1 MANNEENKSSV
12 GTGFSADE
20 LLRSLNV
27 QYKSSKIISDIA
39 GDNKDIDKDA
49 LQNAAD
55 CAFAKAQIDMN
66 SLSDAEFKYLF
77 DSYLGASKASLNLK
91 EADYSTLH
99 KHIIEVQKK
108 TGIPTRSY
116 REMKADVY
124 RGCIASL
131 EEEIPGYEKISQ
143 PVNAEA
149 ANIVAPTV
157 TVNENKPSEEKAEIK
172 EIRRPEKVENIE
184 NIEKAER
191 AEKAEKKEKKS
202 KINIFAWL
210 RSLAGDDTSDDICVP
225 DEENEIDEEYT
236 VFDTIIDSEPLMEE
250 ASQDTA
256 EGSVVEINDVPE
268 KEEPKAPIIEAKEE
282 TRDMVVE
289 RKIENIVI
297 DDKLTTAEMS
307 VDKLFTKDEDDI
319 VEESDNM
326 MTDTAM
332 MKAFG
337 IDPRNGN
344 ENEIPKNIFDETSVA
359 IDNTM
364 ETENIAVPEIE
375 EEEEPINKNDYHSFE
390 QNKSIFAAYRQ
401 KYNSVRIRAVAC
413 AVVALVL
420 FVIENM
426 GIFGL
431 GLPSFMSSAA
441 GYATVEWA
449 LLFVCAILVCE
460 NLISAAKNLCKFE
473 FTPDSV
479 TLIAFILTVL
489 TSAAAL
495 FSESDDIKMF
505 NFPFAVCV
513 LFSLIGSIISIRKE
527 ILTFRTISTLKNKRA
542 VTVMPNG
549 KYSPEMKEFA
559 DDITE
564 GEKVY
569 CTVNTEFVDG
579 YLSRKR
585 ESPKS
590 YGKLKLLILAVL
602 AFSVVCGILSAVVAE
617 AGVYGSFANTY
628 VTFLIS
634 APLAVFLSC
643 QLPMYGSA
651 IRAYS
656 NGSAIIGDAA
666 PEMIDDMAVLAFT
679 DNDAFKNGD
688 VRIKSVKVVG
698 NNKIE
703 NIIYYASAVCSLSGG
718 PLSKVLSQATL
729 DYVKPKKAEICALS
743 DIGVEADIDGRHIV
757 LGVPQYMG
765 ENNVRSLYQKNDDRW
780 SGDTNKRILYLAC
793 DGVIMAKFYIE
804 YNVSP
809 DFLYIIKSLS
819 QEGIAVSVRSN
830 DPCIDS
836 GIFYKA
842 SSDDEKCS
850 VKVIKGMKDI
860 SKKERVKARSTIVV
874 SSGTVKGLVRSLLI
888 CKKINKANKINF
900 IIRSVAAVIGVMI
913 MCALIFT
920 GLYTELWSVYP
931 AIYQAFWLIP
941 YYIIFKI
948 FI

>member
-1 MANNEENKSSV
+1 MANNEENKSFV
-12 GTGFSADE
+12 GADLSADE

-27 QYKSSKIISDIA
+27 QYKSSRIINDIA
-39 GDNKDIDKDA
+39 GDNKGIDKDM

-77 DSYLGASKASLNLK
+77 DSYLGAAKAKLNLK

-108 TGIPTRSY
+108 SGIPTLSY
-116 REMKADVY
+116 KEMKASVY

-131 EEEIPGYEKISQ
+131 EEEIPGYEKKPQ
-143 PVNAEA
+143 PVNEKGTDIAVA
-149 ANIVAPTV
+149 ATATA
-157 TVNENKPSEEKAEIK
+157 NKPFEEKPEKAEK
-172 EIRRPEKVENIE
+172 FEKVEE
-184 NIEKAER
+184 IEKAER
-191 AEKAEKKEKKS
+191 PEKAEKKEKKS

-210 RSLAGDDTSDDICVP
+210 KSLAGDDTSDDICVP

-236 VFDTIIDSEPLMEE
+236 VFDTIIESEPLEE
-250 ASQDTA
+250 TEQDTA
-256 EGSVVEINDVPE
+256 RETVDAVNDVSE
-268 KEEPKAPIIEAKEE
+268 KEETKAPIIEAQEE
-282 TRDMVVE
+282 KTHDMVVE
-289 RKIENIVI
+289 RKIKTIVI

-307 VDKLFTKDEDDI
+307 VDKLFKKDEDDI
-319 VEESDNM
+319 VEEPDNM

-344 ENEIPKNIFDETSVA
+344 ENEIPKDIFDETSVA

-364 ETENIAVPEIE
+364 ETETVSVHEVE

-390 QNKSIFAAYRQ
+390 QNKSIFAAYRH
-401 KYNSVRIRAVAC
+401 KYNSVRIRAVVC

-431 GLPSFMSSAA
+431 GLPSFMSTAA

-460 NLISAAKNLCKFE
+460 NLIAAAKNLCRFE
-473 FTPDSV
+473 ITPDSV

-495 FSESDDIKMF
+495 FSESDNIKMF
-505 NFPFAVCV
+505 NFPFAICV
-513 LFSLIGSIISIRKE
+513 LFSLIGSVISIRKE
-527 ILTFRTISTLKNKRA
+527 ILTFRTISTLKNKCA

-549 KYSPEMKEFA
+549 RYSPEMKEFA
-559 DDITE
+559 DDIAE

-579 YLSRKR
+579 YLSRKK
-585 ESPKS
+585 ENPKS

-602 AFSVVCGILSAVVAE
+602 AVSVVCGIISAVATE

-634 APLAVFLSC
+634 APLAVFLSF

-656 NGSAIIGDAA
+656 NGSAIIGDTA

-703 NIIYYASAVCSLSGG
+703 NIIYYASAVCTLAGG
-718 PLSKVLSQATL
+718 PLAKVLNQATL
-729 DYVKPKKAEICALS
+729 DYVKPKKAEISALS

-757 LGVPQYMG
+757 IGVPQYMG
-765 ENNVRSLYQKNDDRW
+765 EDNVRSLYQKNDDRW

-809 DFLYIIKSLS
+809 DFLYIVKSLA
-819 QEGIAVSVRSN
+819 QEGISVSVRSN

-842 SSDDEKCS
+842 SSVDERCS

-860 SKKERVKARSTIVV
+860 SKKERVKAKSTIVV
-874 SSGTVKGLVRSLLI
+874 SGGTVKGLVRSLLI

-900 IIRSVAAVIGVMI
+900 IIRSVASLIGAAI
-913 MCALIFT
+913 MFALIFS
-920 GLYTELWSVYP
+920 GLYTEMWSVYP

-941 YYIIFKI
+941 YYIVFKI

>member
-1 MANNEENKSSV
+1 MANNEKNKSSN
-12 GTGFSADE
+12 GTDISAAE

-27 QYKSSKIISDIA
+27 QYKSNKIISDIA
-39 GDNKDIDKDA
+39 SDNEGIDKDM

-55 CAFAKAQIDMN
+55 NAFAKAQIDMS

-77 DSYLGASKASLNLK
+77 DSYLDASKVGLDLK
-91 EADYSTLH
+91 EAEYITLH

-108 TGIPTRSY
+108 SGIPTRSY
-116 REMKADVY
+116 REIKADVY

-131 EEEIPGYEKISQ
+131 EEEIPGYEKEAQTANEEMINTIPVTEENIFEDIS
-143 PVNAEA
+143 
-149 ANIVAPTV
+149 
-157 TVNENKPSEEKAEIK
+157 K
-172 EIRRPEKVENIE
+172 EKVEE
-184 NIEKAER
+184 
-191 AEKAEKKEKKS
+191 EKKTEKGAK
-202 KINIFAWL
+202 KQKVNIFAWL
-210 RSLAGDDTSDDICVP
+210 RSLAGDDDEVEDDI
-225 DEENEIDEEYT
+225 DDKDIDEGYT
-236 VFDTIIDSEPLMEE
+236 VFDTMIMADPLEE
-250 ASQDTA
+250 EEQDTA
-256 EGSVVEINDVPE
+256 EDDIVITNDIHE
-268 KEEPKAPIIEAKEE
+268 KEVEKSIVKEDE
-282 TRDMVVE
+282 KRPDEMVIE
-289 RKIENIVI
+289 RKIENEIVI
-297 DDKLTTAEMS
+297 DDKITTAEMS
-307 VDKLFTKDEDDI
+307 VDKRFDTEEDAI
-319 VEESDNM
+319 TEESDNM

-344 ENEIPKNIFDETSVA
+344 ENEIPKDIFDETSVS
-359 IDNTM
+359 IENTA
-364 ETENIAVPEIE
+364 ETENLAAYEAE

-390 QNKSIFAAYRQ
+390 QNKSIFAAYRR
-401 KYNSVRIRAVAC
+401 KYNSVRIRS
-413 AVVALVL
+413 VVCGVIALVL

-431 GLPSFMSSAA
+431 GLPSFMSTAA

-460 NLISAAKNLCKFE
+460 NLISAAKKLCKFE
-473 FTPDSV
+473 FIPDTV
-479 TLIAFILTVL
+479 MLIAFALTIL

-505 NFPFAVCV
+505 NFPFAICV
-513 LFSLIGSIISIRKE
+513 FLSLVGSVISIRKE
-527 ILTFRTISTLKNKRA
+527 ILTFRTISSLKNKRA
-542 VTVMPNG
+542 VIVMPNG
-549 KYSPEMKEFA
+549 RYSPEIKEFA
-559 DDITE
+559 DDIAE

-579 YLSRKR
+579 YLSRKKETPR
-585 ESPKS
+585 S
-590 YGKLKLLILAVL
+590 YGKLKILLLAVL
-602 AFSVVCGILSAVVAE
+602 AVSIICGILSATVSE

-634 APLAVFLSC
+634 APLAVFLSR

-666 PEMIDDMAVLAFT
+666 PEMIDDMSVLAFT

-703 NIIYYASAVCSLSGG
+703 NIIYYASAVCTLAGG
-718 PLSKVLSQATL
+718 PLAKVLNQATL
-729 DYVKPKKAEICALS
+729 DYVKPKKAEILALS
-743 DIGVEADIDGRHIV
+743 DIGIEADIDGKRIV
-757 LGVPQYMG
+757 LGMPQYMG
-765 ENNVRSLYQKNDDRW
+765 EDSVKTLFQKNDDRW
-780 SGDTNKRILYLAC
+780 AGDTNKRILYLAC
-793 DGVIMAKFYIE
+793 DGVIMAKFYVE
-804 YNVSP
+804 YNVSA
-809 DFLYIIKSLS
+809 DFLYIVKSLAE
-819 QEGIAVSVRSN
+819 EGISVSIRSN

-836 GIFYKA
+836 GIFHKA
-842 SSDDEKCS
+842 RSADGECS

-860 SKKERVKARSTIVV
+860 SKKERVKAKSTIVV
-874 SSGTVKGLVRSLLI
+874 STGSVKGLVRSLLI

-900 IIRSVAAVIGVMI
+900 ILKSVAAFIGAVI

-920 GLYTELWSVYP
+920 GFYTEMWSVYP

-941 YYIIFKI
+941 YYIVFKI